1 MKCEHGRKFKCRG
14 RLHTDLN
21 NIFTKT
27 VGDYEN
33 HTADPRSV
41 PIREYYDRLRKES
54 QQNQINPHNILLLL
68 LIKNIFIYLM
78 QVYASQCFYDQ
89 LS

>member
-1 MKCEHGRKFKCRG
+1 MEHVREFKCRG

-21 NIFTKT
+21 NIFIKT

-33 HTADPRSV
+33 HTTDPRSV

-54 QQNQINPHNILLLL
+54 QQNQINRHNILLLL

-78 QVYASQCFYDQ
+78 QVYTSQRFYDQ
-89 LS
+89 LP